1 MGSNGQDV
9 EVTSF
14 MAGPGTVADWRFVV
28 LADAA
33 VQAGLLGALPDSP
46 AAVAARL
53 DLDPQ
58 AVRIVLDALREWD
71 VVRIDES
78 SGAYHQGPTA
88 VTGENADVLHH
99 HARVIRRWSADVPDR
114 LRGVVD
120 TGDQKPQPEQR
131 AAWLRALAAGARGPA
146 STLAEDALR
155 RFPTALRVLDV
166 AGGHGEYGLAFA
178 RRGLEVTMQDLPETV
193 ELVSQWPSVRD
204 SGVQLA
210 AGDVFEQLPDG
221 PFDLVLCCGFTH
233 TQPGERIPGL
243 LSRLRAVTAPGGGI
257 AIRTI
262 MRDQRPV
269 GPVFA
274 VQMLLGGRGADA
286 HGWQEYQGWLATAGY
301 EQAELVGADERALIL
316 AVAP

>member
-1 MGSNGQDV
+1 MGSNGHDV
-9 EVTSF
+9 EIASF
-14 MAGPGTVADWRFVV
+14 MAGPGSVADWRFVV

-33 VQAGLLGALPDSP
+33 VQAGVLGALPGSP
-46 AAVAARL
+46 AGVAARL

-71 VVRIDES
+71 VVRVDEG

-88 VTGENADVLHH
+88 VTGEHADVLHH

-114 LRGVVD
+114 LRGAVD
-120 TGDQKPQPEQR
+120 ARDQEPRPEQR
-131 AAWLRALAAGARGPA
+131 AAWLRALAAAARGSAP
-146 STLAEDALR
+146 TVAEESLR
-155 RFPTALRVLDV
+155 RFPAALRVLDV

-178 RRGLEVTMQDLPETV
+178 RRGLEVTMQDLPEVV
-193 ELVSQWPSVRD
+193 ELVSQWPSLRD
-204 SGVQLA
+204 SGMQLVP
-210 AGDVFEQLPDG
+210 GDVFEQLPDG

-233 TQPGERIPGL
+233 TQPGDRIPGL
-243 LSRLRAVTAPGGGI
+243 LRRLRAVTAPGGGI
-257 AIRTI
+257 AIRTV

-274 VQMLLGGRGADA
+274 VQMLLAGRGADA
-286 HGWQEYQGWLATAGY
+286 HGWQEYQRWLATAGY